1 MLVLLFII
9 SFALF
14 FIAVKVNSIYQLVS
28 QRKQQE
34 YIDSVVSETMEER
47 IQEEDENDLIFA
59 EEFVART
66 GKASTSALQ
75 SEFLWGYNKAAR
87 IMTALEQE
95 EIVGP
100 MRAGERYR
108 EVFVKPEEDTD
119 TEELFRN

>member
-14 FIAVKVNSIYQLVS
+14 FIAIKVNSIYQLAS
-28 QRKQQE
+28 LKKQQE
-34 YIDSVVSETMEER
+34 YVDSVVSETIEER

-75 SEFLWGYNKAAR
+75 TEFRWGYNKAAR
-87 IMTALEQE
+87 IMNALEQE
-95 EIVGP
+95 EVVGP

-108 EVFVKPEEDTD
+108 EVFVKPEEDTNTD
-119 TEELFRN
+119 DLFSN